1 MEVFPWKL
9 PIVTKE
15 TMDINPSIFLVY
27 FESHLLFSA
36 QRNTHSPT
44 SLICS
49 DSSKTSKPSTGGKR
63 GPKTSS
69 SQLPR
74 NDHGST
80 SSTSS
85 PVTWG
90 ENRVFSMS
98 CGVLPSKTSCFFFSQ
113 QNDLSVSSS
122 FTMYNMYPSKPHH
135 FQPVFVS
142 SSPKGLPFLIP
153 LPLKT
158 PLHLAIPG
166 PSTPEESPA
175 PEGLNRVTVVGL
187 NRGRWDVN
195 FLRHIY
201 YLYIYNAT
209 VIYGYLYIATY
220 VNYMRMCI
228 CSVQGSYRHS
238 HLDRDA
244 YHV

>member
-1 MEVFPWKL
+1 
-9 PIVTKE
+9 
-15 TMDINPSIFLVY
+15 MDINPSIFLVY

-98 CGVLPSKTSCFFFSQ
+98 CGVLPSKTSCFFSRNKMTF
-113 QNDLSVSSS
+113 LSVAALQCTTCTLQNHIISSRYL
-122 FTMYNMYPSKPHH
+122 FHH
-135 FQPVFVS
+135 LQ
-142 SSPKGLPFLIP
+142 KGCPFLIP

-187 NRGRWDVN
+187 NRGR
-195 FLRHIY
+195 
-201 YLYIYNAT
+201 
-209 VIYGYLYIATY
+209 
-220 VNYMRMCI
+220 
-228 CSVQGSYRHS
+228 
-238 HLDRDA
+238 
-244 YHV
+244 